1 MTFQQLQNI
10 LEIYK
15 AGSISLAAKNMF
27 VSQSS
32 LSVSLS
38 SLENALGFPI
48 FTRNAQ
54 GIFPTAEGMQ
64 VIEHASRICD
74 SWQSLQNIR
83 QNTVQNITITFMDYD
98 PLNRAYYRLL
108 GENRGRRDIVF
119 TQGLNTAEKLIQNV
133 STFEVDAGIA
143 ACPGRNFR
151 IMEVTMEEKGLHWE
165 ILGHYPVCIILGPGH
180 PLYQQSAVTLRD
192 LEKDMLIET
201 ARKEVV
207 NNSVLLG
214 LTHLTED
221 KVLICSRE
229 KIIYELVARG
239 LGYMIGRPPSEEM
252 VEKHR
257 LRMIPVGDL
266 EDILVAVTNP
276 LHPLPPEAARFLA
289 LAKEELA
296 TQTEVPQNA

>member
-1 MTFQQLQNI
+1 MTFQQLQNV
-10 LEIYK
+10 LEIYRC
-15 AGSISLAAKNMF
+15 GSISQAAKNMF

-38 SLENALGFPI
+38 SLESTLGFPI

-64 VIEHASRICD
+64 VIEHASRICE
-74 SWQSLQNIR
+74 SYNSLQNIQR
-83 QNTVQNITITFMDYD
+83 NTVRNIKIDFMDYD
-98 PLNRAYYRLL
+98 PLNRAYYQLL
-108 GENRGRRDIVF
+108 EENRDRQDIVF
-119 TQGLNTAEKLIQNV
+119 TQGLSTAKKLIQNV

-143 ACPGRNFR
+143 ACPGRSFR
-151 IMEVTMEEKGLHWE
+151 AMEATMEEKGLHWE
-165 ILGHYPVCIILGPGH
+165 ILGHYPVCITLGPGH
-180 PLYQQSAVTLRD
+180 PLYRQAAVTLRD

-207 NNSVLLG
+207 SNSVLLG

-221 KVLICSRE
+221 RILICSRE

-239 LGYMIGRPPSEEM
+239 LGYMIGRPPSEDM
-252 VEKHR
+252 VEKHH

-266 EDILVAVTNP
+266 KDVLVAVTNP
-276 LHPLPPEAARFLA
+276 LHPLPPEAARFLT
-289 LAKEELA
+289 LAKEALA
-296 TQTEVPQNA
+296 TQSQRE